1 MADQVVIAQVGFPHE
16 GSPDT
21 GSNFLLAS
29 ETQPPL
35 PGTLFQVVLSCLS
48 SAEVSGERLPCLLF
62 FFFFLNHQVRREK
75 AACSIALS
83 DGYSGGLWPPKTWL
97 QMGLLS
103 SCCSHETKAFS
114 VWATPTPLHSGNFFV
129 LRNRAVIVTLPCS
142 FGPSRSQD
150 PVTLFLNIIEHPL
163 QRAFANIW
171 VISMD
176 AYHIR
181 NENILAL

>member
-1 MADQVVIAQVGFPHE
+1 MRDP
-16 GSPDT
+16 
-21 GSNFLLAS
+21 L
-29 ETQPPL
+29 TQAATFFWPL
-35 PGTLFQVVLSCLS
+35 KHSLHFQGLYSRWSCPVCRVLRSL
-48 SAEVSGERLPCLLF
+48 ERDCPACSF